1 MGKDVETLLSRLSPD
16 DALAILRRLAHEDDR
31 IAERLGSIVE
41 DVLADVDIDDVA
53 EAVFFDLDTTD
64 IEEIWDRSGKTR
76 DGYVDPGEEAWE
88 EFGQTLEPYREKMK
102 KCRESSM
109 DETATAYC
117 KGILK
122 GVWRFRIESSTQ
134 YKEWCE
140 DAPQEFFHRVL
151 DEWREGRKDQRE
163 TREMKEYIRR
173 SFPEMAK

>member
-41 DVLADVDIDDVA
+41 DVLAGVDIDDVA
-53 EAVFFDLDTTD
+53 EAVFFDLDTID
-64 IEEIWDRSGKTR
+64 IEKIWDRSG
-76 DGYVDPGEEAWE
+76 
-88 EFGQTLEPYREKMK
+88 M
-102 KCRESSM
+102 
-109 DETATAYC
+109 
-117 KGILK
+117 K

-173 SFPEMAK
+173 SFPEMAKCPMPAFAVVFCNSSSP